1 MSVSLILAILRVYSR
16 NSMFMDLVDLVEEIS
31 TLAVVGALQKYHNMP
46 LKEEAK
52 SIVAGS
58 SFLQYL
64 NKLFQIQYQLEISY
78 NLNLEIVANTICFQ
92 RMEPEMR

>member
-1 MSVSLILAILRVYSR
+1 
-16 NSMFMDLVDLVEEIS
+16 MFMDLVDLVEEIS
-31 TLAVVGALQKYHNMP
+31 TLAVVGIYHNMP

-52 SIVAGS
+52 SILAGS

-92 RMEPEMR
+92 RMEPGMR